1 MTKNKFNLEAQ
12 KSNILPEL
20 YGAVLG
26 GQLYSTCGPVS
37 GGKVVG
43 IEWHDEWQTRTEYNH
58 WIGSHEVTSLGKA
71 SYVVL
76 MKDRKKYLVESWKVM
91 QYINK
96 IFKEWINEKVKN
108 KKIL

>member
-1 MTKNKFNLEAQ
+1 MTKNEFKLEVS
-12 KSNILPEL
+12 KTDIPSEL
-20 YGAVLG
+20 YGAVLS

-43 IEWHDEWQTRTEYNH
+43 IEWYDEWQTRTEYNC

-71 SYVVL
+71 PYIVL

-96 IFKEWINEKVKN
+96 IFKEWLNEKVKN
-108 KKIL
+108 KEIL